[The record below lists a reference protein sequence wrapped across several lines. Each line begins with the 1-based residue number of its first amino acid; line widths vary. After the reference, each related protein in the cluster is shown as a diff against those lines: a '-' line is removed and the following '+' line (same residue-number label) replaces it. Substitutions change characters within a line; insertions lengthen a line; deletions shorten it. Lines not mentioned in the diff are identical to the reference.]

1 MQGWLAPESWNSLGK
16 DPAWMDRHV
25 AAGEVQPV
33 VPSTTRV
40 SIIIFIELWDRPGIS
55 ANGDD
60 WVTG

>member
-1 MQGWLAPESWNSLGK
+1 
-16 DPAWMDRHV
+16 MDRHV

-33 VPSTTRV
+33 VPSTTRA

-60 WVTG
+60 WVTWLIDWQGDKSDF